1 VVVNKGDLTSPKQMA
16 EIASYYKEE
25 VVLTTASNGEISPLI
40 TEIKTRYE
48 NEELFKDD
56 SLILINLNQISLLK
70 KVYQL
75 IQQAN
80 DNIQSGFPIDVL
92 NVDLYEA

>member
-1 VVVNKGDLTSPKQMA
+1 VVNKADLTSTKQI
-16 EIASYYKEE
+16 EKIASYYKEE
-25 VVLTTASNGEISPLI
+25 VVLTTASNGDISPLI
-40 TEIKTRYE
+40 IEIKNRYE

-75 IQQAN
+75 IKQAN
-80 DNIQSGFPIDVL
+80 ENIQAGFPIDVL